1 LPFGFPE
8 KKSLETV
15 FFITLRNIKTYG
27 VVAGWFF
34 GHKGASL
41 SSMSHRQWKVSGDGS
56 VSHTAFGRL
65 TSPTGAVGVKCRQI
79 SR

>member
-1 LPFGFPE
+1 MGQGGRGKPFPLLPFGFPE

-27 VVAGWFF
+27 VVAAWFF

-41 SSMSHRQWKVSGDGS
+41 LHAHRQ
-56 VSHTAFGRL
+56 
-65 TSPTGAVGVKCRQI
+65 
-79 SR
+79 